1 MDAKQSKIIVRDNDG
16 SLIQILPEVKVSN
29 VIDSSSSLPVTS
41 SAVAN
46 YGQQI
51 LSEIVKEV
59 QYSSVEPTTAN
70 TADLDNG
77 SFIFWEQTS
86 EDMVPWTP
94 VYTSGTQT
102 ITGEKTF
109 TSTISGSIDGNAT
122 TATRASQDALGNDIA
137 STYAAKSEMPTVYA
151 GATSSS
157 NGTAGLVPS
166 ASIADRNKYLKG
178 DGTWAE
184 LTLPS
189 VYQGATASSNGISG
203 LVPAAKIAD
212 RNKYLKGDGTWAE
225 LTLPSDYV
233 GATSS
238 ANGVHGL
245 VPAANS
251 SQRKYFFCADG
262 SWSNIN
268 FGDTIALSGSQINP
282 NEGNVFTKTITA
294 ATTFTIASIPQNK
307 ASLFNLILVN
317 GGSKTIVWPSHVKW
331 SDGIPPALSSSG
343 TDVLTFLTPDGG
355 ITWYGTPA
363 LIGAM

>member
-1 MDAKQSKIIVRDNDG
+1 MDAKYSKIIARDGNG
-16 SLIQILPEVKVSN
+16 NLIQLLPEVKVATT
-29 VIDSSSSLPVTS
+29 IDINSTLPVTS
-41 SAVAN
+41 SAVAA
-46 YGQQI
+46 YGSEI
-51 LSEIVKEV
+51 LSGIVKEV
-59 QYSSVEPTTAN
+59 QYSTVEPTAAN
-70 TADLDNG
+70 TEALDNG
-77 SFIFWEQTS
+77 SLIFWEQTPAQAA
-86 EDMVPWTP
+86 EWIP
-94 VYTSGTQT
+94 VYLVGSQT
-102 ITGEKTF
+102 ITGAKTF
-109 TSTISGSIDGNAT
+109 TATISGSIDGNAA
-122 TATRASQDALGNDIA
+122 TATRASQDASGNDIA
-137 STYAAKSEMPTVYA
+137 STYATKSEMPVAYA

-157 NGTAGLVPS
+157 DGMAGLVPS
-166 ASIADRNKYLKG
+166 AS
-178 DGTWAE
+178 
-184 LTLPS
+184 
-189 VYQGATASSNGISG
+189 
-203 LVPAAKIAD
+203 IAD

>member
-1 MDAKQSKIIVRDNDG
+1 MDAKYSKIIVRDGNG
-16 SLIQILPEVKVSN
+16 NLIQLFPEVKVATT
-29 VIDSSSSLPVTS
+29 IDINSTLPVTS
-41 SAVAN
+41 SAVAA
-46 YGQQI
+46 YGSEI
-51 LSEIVKEV
+51 LSGIVKEV
-59 QYSSVEPTTAN
+59 QYSTVEPTAAN
-70 TADLDNG
+70 TEALDNG
-77 SFIFWEQTS
+77 SLIFWEQTPAQAA
-86 EDMVPWTP
+86 EWIP
-94 VYTSGTQT
+94 VYLVGSQT
-102 ITGEKTF
+102 ITGAKTF
-109 TSTISGSIDGNAT
+109 TATISGSIDGNAA
-122 TATRASQDALGNDIA
+122 TATRASQDASGNDIA
-137 STYAAKSEMPTVYA
+137 STYATKSEMPVAYA

-157 NGTAGLVPS
+157 DGMAGLVPS
-166 ASIADRNKYLKG
+166 AS
-178 DGTWAE
+178 
-184 LTLPS
+184 
-189 VYQGATASSNGISG
+189 
-203 LVPAAKIAD
+203 IAD